1 MTETRAVINVDINT
15 AGAAAE
21 LRRLQSQLNAFQ
33 SSLSSS
39 NRVQAQA
46 AKNLSLQLRELVNNT
61 GMFSSETVRMRTSA
75 GRLDDALSRGK
86 GSIAQYFNSF
96 KKGSTEA
103 AQVMS
108 LAHARASAL
117 QTQFVAT
124 GAAAGGYR
132 EALAIRPL
140 SAFNNATA
148 VSAEKLAIQRAM
160 LTQASTQM
168 INFGKNTQWAGR
180 QLMVGFTV
188 PLTIFGMIAGKT
200 YMELEKQAIAFK
212 KVYGDSFT
220 TPQELQEN
228 LDAVKALSS
237 EYTKFGIAASKTM
250 ELAAQAAAMGAQGET
265 LKSAVT
271 ESTKLAT
278 LGQMEQ
284 TKALE
289 TTIALQNAFGLSG
302 EKLAKSVNFLNM
314 VENQTVL
321 TLQDLADAIPR
332 VSPVIKGL
340 GGTVE
345 DMAAMLAA
353 MKEGGVSAAQGAN
366 ALKSGLASL
375 INPTNAA
382 VESLAKMGIGLKSII
397 ESNRGDLLGTVQD
410 FARALETLDDFSRQQ
425 ALEKVFGKYQYARL
439 GALFNNIVK
448 DGTQASKVLKMTALS
463 AEELQAVANKELKV
477 ISDSPATRMTASM
490 EKMKLA
496 IAPIGEM
503 FINFAI
509 PVIELFTRL
518 LNIFNNLPEGVK
530 KLGAIGAI
538 IVGVIIPAGTMFLG
552 LFLNL
557 IGTLVKFG
565 HIVGVAF
572 KGFLTGGIS
581 GAITTV
587 SQSLRYMSLSEID
600 AATAARQLG
609 TSTSIVNTALRG
621 QIAASD
627 GANVAIIRLTAAY
640 AALNAQMAI
649 AAAMAPRAFPL
660 SEAGRQA
667 AGEPPAPGSPRRFR
681 FRRNAGGS
689 IPYLSDGD
697 TVPGSGNTDTVP
709 AMLTP
714 GEFVI
719 NKKATEKNLPLLHA
733 INDGNTP
740 LGFNKGGRIPGVQYA
755 AVGGG
760 ILKAIGK
767 LFGPKPKTPKTSSA
781 YDTPPTAEETQ
792 RVLANWPDRPIMPT
806 MPAANQSQAVASANK
821 SKGIYEQLVEK
832 NVSGSNN
839 KTDTLRFMVEKLGF
853 SPAAL
858 GLRAH
863 GNFVL
868 GFSKSTNL
876 AMAGKNPTLTK
887 EKLLAELVDS
897 NGQIRRGIYSPLE
910 QQMSSYFKN
919 GQMFDHGLFDK
930 FFRAQVALSKEPISN
945 QRFEKISRNSL
956 RQYLKAKDYSGP
968 DSKSFIRD
976 ILSKDTVR
984 ANASRSDITSALA
997 ARGIPYE
1004 TNGKDIIATVN
1015 GVRYNLGSVAG
1026 REMGS
1031 LGRPQG
1037 IKPYGDLEMSPGLE
1051 RLHANKG
1058 GMIPGVQYRQRGG
1071 GLVKMVEAMLTGRYT
1086 AAHASLSKR
1095 LTTREAMAVLRPAEK
1110 AGYNARTDTVRS
1122 LDGQMLMID
1131 DVFNQ
1136 AMKSTGQ
1143 GITSPSQFADHIRNS
1158 DVTKLFKKI
1167 PGIPKTAKTSLKNN
1181 LAYELNRL
1189 NPGFKDDEFAKAYAS
1204 AIKTTRAGITDK
1216 KKLKSFNEAIDKSK
1230 EAAQTRMYWGLD
1242 QGVPTY
1248 KTVEAALNA
1257 ARKARMLTAIKN
1269 GEEQFHFMLRAKE
1282 TQLVYNEKTGRYVGI
1297 STGTTRTIANKQ
1309 LGGVVN
1315 QDRPFYGKYDQLT
1328 KALYSKWVGAQS
1340 SEIAAIKTGVGSDPA
1355 MAMAYGKGFRRS
1367 KEAMDLER
1375 SLFIR
1380 NNDLP
1385 KIGDEI
1391 ELGNLSSFAAGGK
1404 DTVKFLHN
1412 SDLQKNAEFKGN
1424 QLLGQAQK
1432 KLWEAAK
1439 RRRRI
1444 LAGKII
1450 PADRSYNMPYMK
1462 PGDVPGPRQGVQGLL
1477 DDLDWQIKTNRASV
1491 KEYKAVVRD
1500 YKDHAPVIYKM
1511 HTPKGTP
1518 MANID
1523 DIVSAEN
1530 QTLWS
1535 GAGKSMA
1542 QVSEGERI
1550 LHQAKASVM
1559 GISTRKLSNGREA
1572 TVIELRL
1579 NPSSAQY
1586 PQFRA
1591 DGGQIFESGPSKKI
1605 VPGVGNT
1612 DTVPAMLTP
1621 GEFVINKKATSENIS
1636 LLHSINNGSIQAYA
1650 KGGVANGIQYL
1661 FDGAQVAQ
1669 AGTAIDPNAP
1679 SFKGTHF
1686 GYADGRPVHFGG
1698 RGGTQRLF
1706 FSDTEGGINGFKEE
1720 VPRNTSVNRT
1730 TAINAPHAG
1739 AATPPPANA
1748 PPTARNSKLK
1758 SFGKMGLG
1766 VGLGV
1771 AGMFAGGAIGEKLGG
1786 ETGGM
1791 IGSIAGSFIGGVPL
1805 VKLVPLAKAGLT
1817 ALGTLALPVTLI
1829 VAAIAAATAS
1839 LYLIGKS
1846 NQEEYA
1852 RGMELG
1858 KAMSTSTEEIAL
1870 LGKTALERS
1879 TDIENFLDQDES
1891 SAISEEY
1898 AKKIGEAKTENAK
1911 RVLRIERDLA
1921 IKSSGLKNSRKEN
1934 TEKFF
1939 DERIANQKATGEGG
1953 RNQLENLYRQR
1964 NLALNVSKV
1973 SKADFSTDTTYG
1985 SQFIKGDIGKGV
1997 VSNIKQAG
2005 DPQFQ
2010 SQATVAAMGA
2020 ISDAAYGMGLAANE
2034 FASRDT
2040 GQKLAQYVLSGVMT
2054 QDQASSVA
2062 RAIGVELKDA
2072 RIGASIAQELTGLI
2086 GVEGYNAKNAPG
2098 QLANN
2103 IAEVNQKKTDAALG
2117 LMNKN
2122 ANAVFHQNNPG
2133 GGARGGE
2140 KIGAAN
2146 VFDQKDFEKGTGN
2159 LSSRWLASF
2168 FMGQADEYRRNV
2180 GMFLE
2185 MSANNVGSL
2194 IENIAAV
2201 GLNYDDLIAKAK
2213 TTTEIDALRLEKSVQ
2228 ISSLQNKLDEAR
2240 KSQLTAIYGTD
2251 IEGGKERARENYES
2265 TQSLPRMF
2273 QDFANQA
2280 KDEQNKPQP
2289 EPTSFWENLD
2299 NIANTITKAGVSAG
2313 ASILESFSIFGTKI
2327 AGFIESK
2334 APTSQG
2340 TIISDQAAAALDKK
2354 YEGSIESVYLEMV
2367 RGAINDNAASAMAE
2381 FNVNLLSDPAF
2392 EGVLSGLAT
2401 ALSTAEGAVLNQD
2414 MTLEEGTD
2422 LKQRI
2427 TGVITNLEL
2436 SPEAQIAYGTLLAG
2450 LNAKNLDYLTAYF
2463 EEAMAQG
2470 AEYGTQVT
2478 ERLAPLLTK
2487 ATGMLNANPGLAEE
2501 ITSKK
2506 ELLTDD
2512 KMMKQAMTGINELSK
2527 FSQEQRE
2534 ILLSGKQLTLEN
2546 IIGFGKD
2553 KMDFNKSS
2561 IKKQIQQTHKELVKA
2576 KKAVKFA
2583 LDKIKLSPFADD
2595 KGLTDPLNNLKNMI
2609 KDLDE
2614 IKDPDIKARVSAEI
2628 DSSLIIALKMLEE
2641 LKLMTPGSP
2650 EYGVQLQSL
2659 SDFTAN
2665 MQTSI
2670 NTAAV
2675 EDKTITDNDGGGGG
2689 QKEDPLGD
2697 LFRKLRDQIDVQAK
2711 VGTTIEATGEKTKS
2725 IFDRLRGKG
2734 LNESIIKY
2742 FKDMDPKTALKVGQ
2756 EVLKNKAKMNTL
2768 LSLISQNASTAQTEA
2783 TASAKNDAKFAKKF
2797 MNSKIIN
2804 QMRAFDVSSLA
2815 EDPEALAGMQEVIA
2829 GSRNPNR
2836 AGRKYLKAYTEQQ
2849 EQIKQTNLKFAPAK
2863 ILSEVS
2869 QNNSNLKARGMLQGK
2884 GFTQEESSS
2893 LMANEQMAALV
2904 TDSIKQGK
2912 ALTQE
2917 TLDLSRQY
2925 INSLKGPA
2933 ENLSD
2938 ALDKISNQYTELNNQ
2953 LSLSSE
2959 IIEEYN
2965 IKPMQDDLDKFSK
2978 ENAKNQE
2985 KSRRL
2990 SEALS
2995 KIQEKE
3001 SKEKEAQAEKEKAI
3015 NDEFNSRIE
3024 ALDKIE
3030 KLNTE
3035 IANKQ
3040 KDQLD
3045 LASALSRGDIAGAAK
3060 AQLTMQ
3066 QNLAKARQD
3075 ELKEALKEAQK
3086 NAIETSKEESESK
3099 IKGFQENVNGVMLD
3113 RTNIQKQID
3122 DIDQKL
3128 YDNSLEQYDIEMKMT
3143 AEKEKQ
3149 AKIALVSSKITRGQN
3164 VLNSIKELSSLD
3176 KGERAAELRTI
3187 QSQAKLVGGEPGE
3200 GLFNFI
3206 EENFV
3211 ALQEAT
3217 SDGIATTL
3225 APGITSFLNAFNLQL
3240 ANYATE
3246 TLAYTAPDL
3255 NPMDDVDGEKK
3266 KFELPGL
3273 EDITAAL
3280 GASSASI
3287 GSYLTTLKDKNEK
3300 FNDSVVKN
3308 NPWDILLTGAQKF
3321 RTQVEGAFAEFS
3333 KNLTTGAGKA
3343 IDDIKEKAGKLW
3355 NKTDVDAEKIGPTVD
3370 QVASTAGQAAPG
3382 MHGAGGASVPQPAKP
3397 VSVPPPAQTKQ
3408 PTGPNFGGR
3417 GAPGQNPAQNVKKP
3431 KRNNFGGIISSLGST
3446 EPPPRMMNYGGMMKK
3461 YAYGS
3466 MVPGVGMTDKVPALL
3481 TPGEFVIRKSVV
3493 ESYGPMLSNLNS
3505 QVFPKMNMTSAMPS
3519 TQGNENEGT
3528 VYNYQVS
3535 VALNGS
3541 NLDPNDVANVV
3552 MQKIKMSESRN
3563 IRGTRVG

>member
-46 AKNLSLQLRELVNNT
+46 AKNLSLQLKELVNNT

-538 IVGVIIPAGTMFLG
+538 IVGVVIPAGTMFLG

-581 GAITTV
+581 GAITAV

-609 TSTSIVNTALRG
+609 ASTSVVNTALRG

-667 AGEPPAPGSPRRFR
+667 AGEPPAARSPRRFR
-681 FRRNAGGS
+681 LRRNAGGS

-806 MPAANQSQAVASANK
+806 MPAANQSQAVASASK

-1058 GMIPGVQYRQRGG
+1058 GIIPGVQYRQRGG

-1086 AAHASLSKR
+1086 AAHASLSR
-1095 LTTREAMAVLRPAEK
+1095 PLTNLQARAALRPAEL

-1136 AMKSTGQ
+1136 AMKSTGR

-1181 LAYELNRL
+1181 LADELNRL

-1204 AIKTTRAGITDK
+1204 AIKRTRAGITDEK
-1216 KKLKSFNEAIDKSK
+1216 NLKSFNKAITKSK
-1230 EAAQTRMYWGLD
+1230 EATQTRMYWGLD

-1248 KTVEAALNA
+1248 KTVEAAKNA
-1257 ARKARMLTAIKN
+1257 AKRREGGLTAIKN
-1269 GEEQFHFMLRAKE
+1269 GDEQFHFMLRGKE

-1297 STGTTRTIANKQ
+1297 STGTTRTIVKKQ

-1404 DTVKFLHN
+1404 DTVKHLYN

-1491 KEYKAVVRD
+1491 KEYRAVIRD

-1706 FSDTEGGINGFKEE
+1706 FSDGAGGIDGFKEE
-1720 VPRNTSVNRT
+1720 VPRNMSVNRT

-1766 VGLGV
+1766 AGLGV

-1791 IGSIAGSFIGGVPL
+1791 IGSIAGSFIGPSL
-1805 VKLVPLAKAGLT
+1805 VRLVPLAIAGLT

-1829 VAAIAAATAS
+1829 VAAIVAATAS

-1921 IKSSGLKNSRKEN
+1921 IKSSGLKNSRREN

-1939 DERIANQKATGEGG
+1939 DERIANQKATGRGG
-1953 RNQLENLYRQR
+1953 RNELENLYRQR

-2098 QLANN
+2098 QLANS
-2103 IAEVNQKKTDAALG
+2103 IAEVNQKKTGAALD

-2228 ISSLQNKLDEAR
+2228 ISALQNKLDEAR

-2251 IEGGKERARENYES
+2251 IEGGKERARKNYES

-2273 QDFANQA
+2273 QDFADKA

-2289 EPTSFWENLD
+2289 EPTSFLENLN

-2327 AGFIESK
+2327 AGFIEST

-2340 TIISDQAAAALDKK
+2340 TIISQQAGAALDKK
-2354 YEGSIESVYLEMV
+2354 YEGSIESVYLEMI
-2367 RGAINDNAASAMAE
+2367 RGAVGDNADSDMAE

-2401 ALSTAEGAVLNQD
+2401 ALSTAEGAVLSQD
-2414 MTLEEGTD
+2414 ITLGEGTD

-2450 LNAKNLDYLTAYF
+2450 LNAENLNYLTAYF
-2463 EEAMAQG
+2463 EGAMAQG
-2470 AEYGTQVT
+2470 VEYGTQVT

-2487 ATGMLNANPGLAEE
+2487 ATGMLNANPNLAEQ
-2501 ITSKK
+2501 IAANKD
-2506 ELLTDD
+2506 LLTDD
-2512 KMMKQAMTGINELSK
+2512 TMMKQAMTGFDELSK
-2527 FSQEQRE
+2527 FTDEQKQ

-2546 IIGFGKD
+2546 IMGFGKD

-2561 IKKQIQQTHKELVKA
+2561 IKKQIQQTHKDLVKA
-2576 KKAVKFA
+2576 KKAVKLA
-2583 LDKIKLSPFADD
+2583 LDKIKVTPFEGD
-2595 KGLTDPLNNLKNMI
+2595 KKDLTDPLKNLKNMLT
-2609 KDLDE
+2609 DLDE
-2614 IKDPDIKARVSAEI
+2614 IKDPDIKAKVSAEI
-2628 DSSLIIALKMLEE
+2628 DSSLFIALKMLED
-2641 LKLMTPGSP
+2641 LKLMTPGSS

-2659 SDFTAN
+2659 LDLTAG

-2670 NTAAV
+2670 NAGEA
-2675 EDKTITDNDGGGGG
+2675 EDDAITDNTSGGGG

-2711 VGTTIEATGEKTKS
+2711 LGTTIEATGEKTKS

-2783 TASAKNDAKFAKKF
+2783 TASAKNDAKFANKF

-2836 AGRKYLKAYTEQQ
+2836 AGRKYLKDYIEQQ
-2849 EQIKQTNLKFAPAK
+2849 EGIKQTNLKFAPAK

-2869 QNNSNLKARGMLQGK
+2869 QNNSNLKSRGMLQEK

-2893 LMANEQMAALV
+2893 LMANEQIASLV
-2904 TDSIKQGK
+2904 TASIEQGK

-3001 SKEKEAQAEKEKAI
+3001 NKEKEAQAEKEKAI

-3113 RTNIQKQID
+3113 RTNIQNQID
-3122 DIDQKL
+3122 EIDQKL
-3128 YDNSLEQYDIEMKMT
+3128 YSNSLQQYDIEMKMT

-3217 SDGIATTL
+3217 SDGIANTL

-3273 EDITAAL
+3273 EDITASL

-3308 NPWDILLTGAQKF
+3308 NPWDILITGAQKF
-3321 RTQVEGAFAEFS
+3321 RTQVEGAFADFS
-3333 KNLTTGAGKA
+3333 KNLTTAAGAA
-3343 IDDIKEKAGKLW
+3343 
-3355 NKTDVDAEKIGPTVD
+3355 VDAINKKGQGVLDNYREEKEGVTVTAPVTET
-3370 QVASTAGQAAPG
+3370 VAPVLNFAVPERATTTPSTP
-3382 MHGAGGASVPQPAKP
+3382 SKVIN
-3397 VSVPPPAQTKQ
+3397 S
-3408 PTGPNFGGR
+3408 GR
-3417 GAPGQNPAQNVKKP
+3417 GATPGQNAAALAAGRAAAAKAAALAAAKK
-3431 KRNNFGGIISSLGST
+3431 KQFGGIISSLGST
-3446 EPPPRMMNYGGMMKK
+3446 EPPPTMMNYGGMMKK

>member
-140 SAFNNATA
+140 SAFNNAAT

-448 DGTQASKVLKMTALS
+448 DGTQASKVLKMTAMS

-660 SEAGRQA
+660 SETGRQA

-681 FRRNAGGS
+681 LRRNAGGS

-876 AMAGKNPTLTK
+876 AMAGKNATLTK

-897 NGQIRRGIYSPLE
+897 NGQVRRGAYSPLE
-910 QQMSSYFKN
+910 QQMSSYFRN

-1058 GMIPGVQYRQRGG
+1058 GMIPGVQYALNGRVILGRIRGTYTNPAKSYSAPSE
-1071 GLVKMVEAMLTGRYT
+1071 LEYIAATYQSQIANVEKVLK
-1086 AAHASLSKR
+1086 KR
-1095 LTTREAMAVLRPAEK
+1095 LSEEIWDNLPKE
-1110 AGYNARTDTVRS
+1110 
-1122 LDGQMLMID
+1122 
-1131 DVFNQ
+1131 
-1136 AMKSTGQ
+1136 
-1143 GITSPSQFADHIRNS
+1143 
-1158 DVTKLFKKI
+1158 TK
-1167 PGIPKTAKTSLKNN
+1167 
-1181 LAYELNRL
+1181 
-1189 NPGFKDDEFAKAYAS
+1189 
-1204 AIKTTRAGITDK
+1204 
-1216 KKLKSFNEAIDKSK
+1216 
-1230 EAAQTRMYWGLD
+1230 
-1242 QGVPTY
+1242 
-1248 KTVEAALNA
+1248 
-1257 ARKARMLTAIKN
+1257 
-1269 GEEQFHFMLRAKE
+1269 EQMLRAEVAHKFSRPDE
-1282 TQLVYNEKTGRYVGI
+1282 MITLK
-1297 STGTTRTIANKQ
+1297 TRTGKEKKEIKAKRWDEDEVFGTSGAENKAFEYLMGSARSKNRKIFKLANVNATQTDKDYLTKFLSGVHPTSKKEITAFRRLYKNFNTYVEKNQQNPNVKAYLASNTYNNYWADALDAIFAARLSGQLGGTRQINVAKTPKKIRKQ
-1309 LGGVVN
+1309 SRTLEYRASGGVVN
-1315 QDRPFYGKYDQLT
+1315 QDRPFYGKYDQIT
-1328 KALYSKWVGAQS
+1328 KALYAKWVGAQS

-1404 DTVKFLHN
+1404 DTVKHLYN

-1491 KEYKAVVRD
+1491 KEYRAVIRD

-1698 RGGTQRLF
+1698 RGGTRRLF
-1706 FSDTEGGINGFKEE
+1706 FSDTGGIDGFKDE
-1720 VPRNTSVNRT
+1720 VPHNMSVNKT
-1730 TAINAPHAG
+1730 TAIHAPHAG

-1748 PPTARNSKLK
+1748 PPTARRSKLK

-1766 VGLGV
+1766 AGLGV

-1791 IGSIAGSFIGGVPL
+1791 IGSIAGSFAGSL
-1805 VKLVPLAKAGLT
+1805 VQLAPLAKAGLA
-1817 ALGTLALPVTLI
+1817 ALGTLALPVTAI
-1829 VAAIAAATAS
+1829 VAAIVAATAS

-1921 IKSSGLKNSRKEN
+1921 IKSSGLKNSRREN

-1939 DERIANQKATGEGG
+1939 DERIANQKETGKGG
-1953 RNQLENLYRQR
+1953 RNELENLYRQR

-2133 GGARGGE
+2133 GIMGGE

-2146 VFDQKDFEKGTGN
+2146 VFDQKDFKKGTGN

-2213 TTTEIDALRLEKSVQ
+2213 TAGEMDNLRIQKSIQ
-2228 ISSLQNKLDEAR
+2228 ISALQNKLDEAR

-2273 QDFANQA
+2273 QDIANRA
-2280 KDEQNKPQP
+2280 KDEQNELQP
-2289 EPTSFWENLD
+2289 EPTSFLENLN
-2299 NIANTITKAGVSAG
+2299 NIADTITKAGVSAG

-2327 AGFIESK
+2327 SGFIEST

-2340 TIISDQAAAALDKK
+2340 TIISQQAGAALDKK
-2354 YEGSIESVYLEMV
+2354 YEGSIESVYLEMI
-2367 RGAINDNAASAMAE
+2367 RGAIGDNADSDMAE

-2414 MTLEEGTD
+2414 MTLGEGTD
-2422 LKQRI
+2422 LKRRI

-2436 SPEAQIAYGTLLAG
+2436 SPEAQIAYGNLLAG
-2450 LNAKNLDYLTAYF
+2450 LNAENLDYLTAYF
-2463 EEAMAQG
+2463 EGVMSRG
-2470 AEYGTQVT
+2470 VEYGTQVT

-2487 ATGMLNANPGLAEE
+2487 ATGMLNAHPDLAKE
-2501 ITSKK
+2501 IAANKD
-2506 ELLTDD
+2506 LLTDD
-2512 KMMKQAMTGINELSK
+2512 KMMKQAMTGFDELSK
-2527 FSQEQRE
+2527 FTDDQKE

-2546 IIGFGKD
+2546 IMGFGKD
-2553 KMDFNKSS
+2553 KMDFNKLP
-2561 IKKQIQQTHKELVKA
+2561 IKKQIQQTHKELVTA
-2576 KKAVKFA
+2576 KKKVKKQLEA
-2583 LDKIKLSPFADD
+2583 IKIKGLDDD
-2595 KGLTDPLNNLKNMI
+2595 KELTDPLKNLNNMLTN
-2609 KDLDE
+2609 LDE

-2628 DSSLIIALKMLEE
+2628 DSSLFVATQMLAD
-2641 LKLMTPGSP
+2641 LANMQPGSS
-2650 EYGVQLQSL
+2650 EYATKVQEL

-2670 NTAAV
+2670 NAGAA
-2675 EDKTITDNDGGGGG
+2675 EDDILTEKKGGGGG

-2711 VGTTIEATGEKTKS
+2711 LGTTIEATGEKTKS

-2783 TASAKNDAKFAKKF
+2783 TASAKNDAKFANKF

-2804 QMRAFDVSSLA
+2804 GMRAFDVSSLA

-2869 QNNSNLKARGMLQGK
+2869 QNNSNLKSRGMLQEK

-2893 LMANEQMAALV
+2893 LMANEQIASLV
-2904 TDSIKQGK
+2904 TASIEQGK

-3113 RTNIQKQID
+3113 RTNIQNQID
-3122 DIDQKL
+3122 AIDQKL
-3128 YDNSLEQYDIEMKMT
+3128 YENSLLQYDIEMKMT

-3206 EENFV
+3206 ENNFV

-3273 EDITAAL
+3273 EDITASL

-3287 GSYLTTLKDKNEK
+3287 GSYLTTLKDKNEE
-3300 FNDSVVKN
+3300 FNDSVVEN
-3308 NPWDILLTGAQKF
+3308 NPWDTLIKGAQKF
-3321 RTQVEGAFAEFS
+3321 RTQVEGAFADFS
-3333 KNLTTGAGKA
+3333 KNLTTAAGAAVDEINKKGQGVL
-3343 IDDIKEKAGKLW
+3343 DNYREEKEG
-3355 NKTDVDAEKIGPTVD
+3355 VTV
-3370 QVASTAGQAAPG
+3370 AAPVTVNSPPV
-3382 MHGAGGASVPQPAKP
+3382 HNFASPGVVTRPTP
-3397 VSVPPPAQTKQ
+3397 VISS
-3408 PTGPNFGGR
+3408 GR
-3417 GAPGQNPAQNVKKP
+3417 GAGYLGAALAQKNAVAAKNASAAKTKP
-3431 KRNNFGGIISSLGST
+3431 KKNFGGIISSLGST